1 MGSVR
6 RLLVRGTS
14 VNIKDFRRRFVIREI
29 SNPMIRKACF
39 VIVIFVFAGAA
50 AAQPTASPSPSP
62 RAPTPLA
69 QTQPPASFELSEYGV
84 SLQPDARLIIM
95 MAALDAAGFDP
106 TPPGKEPAAFRM
118 LVRKDQANLDAGLR
132 ERLKAFFDR
141 NKLPAPATAAD
152 QAARYVS
159 LTYALGAPPLLDAP
173 DRSEDLPSGILEVLD
188 FAPLVREFSKKSGI
202 DERLASYMRAYQTE
216 GDRLRQPAA
225 EMVRAVLSYLH
236 TRPILVS
243 TERVRVK
250 SPDKKKSSAT
260 VYSTRVHDRRFYI
273 VPDLLA
279 APGTINFRVIA
290 DDYYAIIPEGTDP
303 TSSEMRRGYLQY
315 VIDPLVLKFNKEIAA
330 QRDQTKLLIAER
342 TKEGATVSP
351 DVFVVISRS
360 FVAAADARFEEANR
374 LTAVTNIQRRR
385 LQQAKDEATRRTV
398 AGEAAATRA
407 AIADET
413 IARLAEEYEKGAV
426 LDFFFADQ
434 LRDFQASGFDI
445 ASFFAEMITGFD
457 PARESKRL
465 AEVSAA
471 SERASAARKAHPRYS
486 LWLTDP
492 AAAAL
497 EAVDSSRGS
506 ALIKSLT
513 EVEKLLQTRNYEEA
527 ETRLKSMLQEYPGDP
542 RLFFTLG
549 QTASLWARDTTDDE
563 LQTQR
568 LNRALGNYRLAV
580 AAAAPETDQVLLSR
594 AHEAMGRILAFLE
607 HNDEA
612 MKEFEAAIKIGE
624 VTGGAYRD
632 ALEGKK
638 KLAQP

>member
-1 MGSVR
+1 M
-6 RLLVRGTS
+6 
-14 VNIKDFRRRFVIREI
+14 
-29 SNPMIRKACF
+29 
-39 VIVIFVFAGAA
+39 
-50 AAQPTASPSPSP
+50 
-62 RAPTPLA
+62 
-69 QTQPPASFELSEYGV
+69 
-84 SLQPDARLIIM
+84 
-95 MAALDAAGFDP
+95 
-106 TPPGKEPAAFRM
+106 
-118 LVRKDQANLDAGLR
+118 
-132 ERLKAFFDR
+132 
-141 NKLPAPATAAD
+141 
-152 QAARYVS
+152 
-159 LTYALGAPPLLDAP
+159 
-173 DRSEDLPSGILEVLD
+173 
-188 FAPLVREFSKKSGI
+188 
-202 DERLASYMRAYQTE
+202 
-216 GDRLRQPAA
+216 
-225 EMVRAVLSYLH
+225 
-236 TRPILVS
+236 
-243 TERVRVK
+243 
-250 SPDKKKSSAT
+250 
-260 VYSTRVHDRRFYI
+260 
-273 VPDLLA
+273 A

-290 DDYYAIIPEGTDP
+290 DDYYAIVPEGTDP

-315 VIDPLVLKFNKEIAA
+315 VIDPLVVKFNKEIAA
-330 QRDQTKLLIAER
+330 QRDQVKLLIDAR

-360 FVAAADARFEEANR
+360 FVAAADARFDEANR
-374 LTAVTNIQRRR
+374 LAAVTNIQRRR
-385 LQQAKDEATRRTV
+385 LQQAKDEATRRNV

-434 LRDFQASGFDI
+434 LRDFQSSGFDI

-457 PARESKRL
+457 PARETKRL

-471 SERASAARKAHPRYS
+471 RDRAIAARKAHPRYS
-486 LWLTDP
+486 LWLIDP
-492 AAAAL
+492 SA
-497 EAVDSSRGS
+497 EAREGTETSRSS
-506 ALIKSLT
+506 ALVKSLT

-527 ETRLKSMLQEYPGDP
+527 ETRLKALLQEYPGEP

-549 QTASLWARDTTDDE
+549 QTASLWARDTTDDD

-568 LNRALGNYRLAV
+568 LNRALANYRLAV
-580 AAAAPETDQVLLSR
+580 AAAAPETDKVLLSR